1 MNKMTAVKKSTSSQS
16 KKSEKRLST
25 VSFISILLGI
35 AAIFAPLIP
44 MLVVTPGNRRV
55 FFNMLGVV
63 NQEVGSDITREDA
76 FPMLIIY
83 MVAVVTMA
91 VGCVNAYEKL
101 RSAPYFIMGSSAMF
115 IVFVYVWMNMDNPSR
130 DAARTSLTNSA
141 LPYLVLLTAVGSLA
155 TALLWL
161 LSETGKSNIPKR
173 KTKHKSK
180 RKK

>member
-1 MNKMTAVKKSTSSQS
+1 MTAAKKPTSTQS
-16 KKSEKRLST
+16 KKNEKRLST
-25 VSFISILLGI
+25 VSFVSVLLGI
-35 AAIFAPLIP
+35 ATIFTPLIP

-55 FFNMLGVV
+55 FFNIFGVV

-83 MVAVVTMA
+83 LVAVVIMA

-101 RSAPYFIMGSSAMF
+101 KSAPYFIMGASAMF

-130 DAARTSLTNSA
+130 DAARTSLANSA
-141 LPYLVLLTAVGSLA
+141 LPYLVLITAVGALA

-161 LSETGKSNIPKR
+161 LSETGRSNIPKR
-173 KTKHKSK
+173 KTAHKSK